1 MLPNGFP
8 RAGFAVAVCVLA
20 GAAAYAADPAA
31 DKQQSMAKLRAA
43 IVKNITTPC
52 GVKPTQ
58 RLELKVVL
66 QDNGYVESMRLV
78 QSSGAAAFD
87 AAVMVAIA
95 RAQPYKLPAD
105 AAARKGL
112 RNLDFKIDA
121 FATPLPPCEGK
132 KVIQ

>member
-1 MLPNGFP
+1 MLPARFP
-8 RAGFAVAVCVLA
+8 CSGFAVAVCVLA
-20 GAAAYAADPAA
+20 CAAAYAADPATE
-31 DKQQSMAKLRAA
+31 KQQSLVKLRAA

-66 QDNGYVESMRLV
+66 LDNGYVEGLRLV

-87 AAVMVAIA
+87 AAVMVAVA

-105 AAARKGL
+105 AAARKVL
-112 RNLDFKIDA
+112 RNLDFKFDA
-121 FATPLPPCEGK
+121 FATPVPPCKEK
-132 KVIQ
+132 K